1 MKTFS
6 ISGASDDLVET
17 NGITGCDEFSIIK
30 DGPWMTCL
38 TIQAE
43 GRTLD
48 VHVIYNGYW
57 AFAVGSSDGDSDEQP
72 DWPIRRSW
80 GRYALQRGQW
90 SGSGVGRPQLNPL
103 NRERPLPSQARRQ
116 VGSLRQNVG
125 AEIPP
130 S

>member
-80 GRYALQRGQW
+80 GRYAAYSEVVEIDCPDDAVLTGKL
-90 SGSGVGRPQLNPL
+90 VDA
-103 NRERPLPSQARRQ
+103 ARRRM
-116 VGSLRQNVG
+116 LDDNDDD
-125 AEIPP
+125 E
-130 S
+130 